1 MKDSSKS
8 MDLKERLGVLST
20 ADAPEDLEQLKSM
33 PEKEKQ
39 RMAENNGIGPESKV
53 LTFGQKAVGLTF
65 NPSGDPRVV
74 KAKQLIADAIDLLEE
89 VHQEKTDN
97 GAASSTW
104 YRNVFRTEAFNQLVN
119 ASSSLVK
126 YLTWQD

>member
-20 ADAPEDLEQLKSM
+20 ADAPKDLEQLKSM
-33 PEKEKQ
+33 SEKEKQ

>member
-1 MKDSSKS
+1 MA
-8 MDLKERLGVLST
+8 ERLEALAT
-20 ADAPEDLEQLKSM
+20 DAPRDLDQLKSIS
-33 PEKEKQ
+33 EEDK
-39 RMAENNGIGPESKV
+39 RMSESNGIGPGPEIKE

-74 KAKQLIADAIDLLEE
+74 KAKQLIASAIDLLEE
-89 VHQEKTDN
+89 VHQEKTNN